1 MRIRKVRAKHCTRSD
16 SASNGMCSRSTAR
29 NGNQDQPRPQIHQV
43 IEYNWSEAESHVAEN
58 QVKNKKTASS
68 TAPQPALTFQDRI
81 LEGVSRTFAL
91 TIPSLPHALRVPVT
105 NAYLLCRIAD
115 TIEDDADLDAG
126 QKRLFGARF
135 VRVVEGHEPADGFS
149 ALLSPLLSP
158 QTLDAERELIEHTA
172 QVVQVTHSLSPVQR
186 RALTRCVA
194 LMSAGMHRFQNS
206 AGPQGLEDMQ
216 RMDEYCYFVAGV
228 VGEMLTE
235 LFSDYAEDIA
245 AKRPQLLKLAPS
257 FGQGLQMTNILKDI
271 FDDRGRQ
278 ICWLPRSEFG
288 LNLETGQPESRLDL
302 IASLDQRAF
311 REGLER
317 LVVVAHGHLRN
328 ALEYTLLIPA
338 RHRDIRRFCL
348 WALGMA
354 VPTLRN
360 IYRTPEFGSGAD
372 VKITRRQVR
381 RIVRTYG
388 IFAGN
393 DLVLRWLFKRA
404 SRDLPKSDPSVG
416 NRLLRISEQAEALFC
431 GRDTNEQPRKVGT

>member
-1 MRIRKVRAKHCTRSD
+1 MFPVPCREPDNKINRGRCYREKSTRA
-16 SASNGMCSRSTAR
+16 
-29 NGNQDQPRPQIHQV
+29 
-43 IEYNWSEAESHVAEN
+43 IEYNRILAESHAAEN
-58 QVKNKKTASS
+58 AVNNKKTALSA
-68 TAPQPALTFQDRI
+68 TPEAALAFQASI
-81 LEGVSRTFAL
+81 LGGVSRTFAL
-91 TIPSLPHALRVPVT
+91 TIPSLPKQLRVPVT

-115 TIEDDADLDAG
+115 TIEDDADLDVG
-126 QKRLFGARF
+126 RKKQFGEQF
-135 VRVVEGHEPADGFS
+135 VRVVEGQEPACAFAS
-149 ALLSPLLSP
+149 RLVPLLAP
-158 QTLDAERELIEHTA
+158 QTLADERKLIEHTA
-172 QVVQVTHSLSPVQR
+172 EVVQVTHGLTLPQR

-194 LMSAGMHRFQNS
+194 LMSAGMHRFQDC

-235 LFSDYAEDIA
+235 LFSDYAKDIA
-245 AKRPQLLKLAPS
+245 ARRPQLLKLAPS

-288 LNLETGQPESRLDL
+288 LSAETGQLESRLDL
-302 IASLDQRAF
+302 VGSLDQRAF

-338 RHRDIRRFCL
+338 RHRDVRRFCL

-360 IYRTPEFGSGAD
+360 IYRTPEFASGAD
-372 VKITRRQVR
+372 VKITRPQVR
-381 RIVRTYG
+381 RIVRAYG
-388 IFAGN
+388 FFAGN
-393 DLVLRWLFKRA
+393 DRVLRWLFKYA
-404 SRDLPKSDPSVG
+404 SRGLPQSDPAVG
-416 NRLLRISEQAEALFC
+416 NRLLQISQQAEALFY
-431 GRDTNEQPRKVGT
+431 GADRNEQPREVGT